1 MKSILFFLLF
11 APLLLLGQ
19 NLNNNTN
26 NFESFFKAISIVE
39 SGNNPKA
46 FNKAEN
52 AAGVAQIRVA
62 CLKDSNEFGKTKYNL
77 NDRFDPEKSKIICF
91 NYLLRYQSK
100 HNWEFE
106 LMAKNWNGGPKFA
119 EKTGQAVK
127 NLEIYWRKV
136 ERELKK
142 E

>member
-1 MKSILFFLLF
+1 MKLIILFLAPFLIY
-11 APLLLLGQ
+11 GQ
-19 NLNNNTN
+19 NTINN

-52 AAGVAQIRVA
+52 AAGQAQIRVA
-62 CLKDSNEFGKTKYNL
+62 CLNDSNEFGKTKYNL

-91 NYLLRYQSK
+91 NYLLRYQKK

-106 LMAKNWNGGPKFA
+106 KMAKTWNGGCNWRKN
-119 EKTGQAVK
+119 EKNSLQVRK
-127 NLEIYWRKV
+127 NLSIYWGKV
-136 ERELKK
+136 SKQLTN
-142 E
+142 